1 MAESEQIANVS
12 SESSSITSVPSITL
26 KENDLKTIAEIL
38 HSSFETNITQ
48 MINNIISGVVDGLK
62 ATISSLEKENRLLRT
77 RVASL
82 EAKVDEAEQYSRR
95 NFLRVAGVPEH
106 SSENTDDY
114 IVDMAKAIGADI
126 SVNDIERSHRVGR
139 PRTPGRR
146 PRDIIVKFVS
156 YRVRRRVYSAGTLT
170 KAKGFMGVYI
180 NEDLTKSRNELIRK
194 ARKMVKLK
202 YIKSVWSSDGTIL
215 VRNGD
220 EDVRRITSEDDLA
233 QFGPVPSLDY
243 QFSTTRARASSG
255 GSDGSDPTSAGTGM
269 VHWSLFC
276 SALRLYRHENMSM

>member
-1 MAESEQIANVS
+1 
-12 SESSSITSVPSITL
+12 
-26 KENDLKTIAEIL
+26 
-38 HSSFETNITQ
+38 
-48 MINNIISGVVDGLK
+48 
-62 ATISSLEKENRLLRT
+62 
-77 RVASL
+77 
-82 EAKVDEAEQYSRR
+82 
-95 NFLRVAGVPEH
+95 
-106 SSENTDDY
+106 
-114 IVDMAKAIGADI
+114 MAKAIGADI

-139 PRTPGRR
+139 PRTSGRR

-156 YRVRRRVYSAGTLT
+156 YRVRRRVYSARTLT

-243 QFSTTRARASSG
+243 QFSTTGAGRLPVDPMVLIQPRRVLGWCTDHSFAAR
-255 GSDGSDPTSAGTGM
+255 
-269 VHWSLFC
+269 
-276 SALRLYRHENMSM
+276 